1 MTMLLKIAWRNIL
14 RNRRRSAVTAL
25 AVAAGAQALLLFG
38 GFQAN
43 IFTGLETGA
52 VQRSGHLAAF
62 REGYFLYGAGNPSV
76 YGIDDY
82 QEVIERIA
90 HDEVLAPL
98 LNVVTPTLALV
109 GIAGNYAGATS
120 AAKTFLGTGFIP
132 SDRVRM
138 RQWNEHGVVLA
149 TAGEPPL
156 KDGDPAIGFV
166 GLGLGRI
173 LGLCGQLKIA
183 DCPQPPAL
191 PERPAVNAPAEDVAG
206 LQEASFRSDGERAH
220 DGMPRLDL
228 LAATAAGAPNVVSL
242 FVAAAHPQGVKEL
255 DENVIGMHLSL
266 AQQLVYGRGKPAVT
280 GITVQLHRTR
290 DLEKARAR
298 LASLFRQQGWK
309 LEVRDFGELNPF
321 YVQVKQMF
329 GSMFLFI
336 AVIMGVIVLF
346 TIVNTMTMAV
356 LERTIEIGTTRALGV
371 QRAGIRRQFVVE
383 GALLGALGASA
394 GVVVA
399 ALAAFA
405 LNHAGL
411 SWTPPA
417 NSQPVPFRVDL
428 WGRTALIA
436 ATWTALTLIA
446 TLAARVPANRAAKLQ
461 IVDALR
467 HV

>member
-1 MTMLLKIAWRNIL
+1 MMMLFKIAYRNIL

-25 AVAAGAQALLLFG
+25 AVAAGTQALLLFG

-43 IFTGLETGA
+43 VFAGLETGA
-52 VQRSGHLAAF
+52 VQRSGHLTAF
-62 REGYFLYGAGNPSV
+62 REGYFLYGAGNPSA
-76 YGIDDY
+76 YGIDDF
-82 QEVIERIA
+82 QSVIDLIS
-90 HDEVLAPL
+90 HDDVLKPL
-98 LNVVTPTLALV
+98 SRVVTPTLSLV

-138 RQWNEHGVVLA
+138 RQWNEHRIVLA
-149 TAGEPPL
+149 SASEKPL
-156 KDGDPAIGFV
+156 KDDDPAIGFV
-166 GLGLGRI
+166 GVGLGRI
-173 LGLCGQLKIA
+173 LGLCGPLKIA
-183 DCPQPPAL
+183 ACPQPPLAA
-191 PERPAVNAPAEDVAG
+191 EHPAVNAPAEDFGA
-206 LQEASFRSDGERAH
+206 LQEASFPGGDARSH

-228 LAATAAGAPNVVSL
+228 LAATAAGAPNVIGL
-242 FVAAAHPQGVKEL
+242 FVASANPQGVKEL

-266 AQQLVYGRGKPAVT
+266 AQQLVYGRGRPMVT
-280 GITVQLHRTR
+280 GITVQLHRTE
-290 DLEKARAR
+290 DLEKARSR
-298 LASLFRQQGWK
+298 LASLFKQKGLK

-321 YVQVKQMF
+321 YVQVKRFF

-356 LERTIEIGTTRALGV
+356 LERTAEIGTTRALGV

-383 GALLGALGASA
+383 GALLGALGATV

-405 LNHAGL
+405 VNHAGL
-411 SWTPPA
+411 SWTPPGNA
-417 NSQPVPFRVDL
+417 QSTPFQVEL
-428 WGRTALIA
+428 WGRTSLIA
-436 ATWTALTLIA
+436 VTWLALTLIA
-446 TLAARVPANRAAKLQ
+446 TLAATVPAKRAARLQ